1 MSLCKMIKNFKHK
14 GLEKFFTTGSTAG
27 IQAIHATKIRDRLA
41 FLHAAASI
49 DDIDKPGYRLHALK
63 GRLKGHWS
71 ISVSG
76 NWRIVFKFEDGDAYV
91 VNYEDYH

>member
-1 MSLCKMIKNFKHK
+1 MIKSFKHK
-14 GLEKFFTTGSTAG
+14 WLEKFFTNGNTAG
-27 IQAIHATKIRDRLA
+27 IQAAHAIKISDRLA
-41 FLHAAASI
+41 FLHAATNI
-49 DDIDKPGYRLHALK
+49 DDIDKPGYRLHELK

-71 ISVSG
+71 IDVSG